1 MSAVPELSSVGSMDK
16 RQYQRVPLDVH
27 GRYMLPDRSEHDCRI
42 TEMSPGDAFVQGPVS
57 ASPGSRI
64 IMYIDSIGRIEG
76 KISRDHDR
84 GFSVVYNLHER
95 KRERVAAKL
104 TWLAN
109 RHELNLPEDRRHERV
124 VPRYSQTVLGLADGR
139 EYTCKIIDLSLSGA
153 AVEIAVRPAKGT
165 LVTLGAM
172 RARVVR
178 HFDEGVAIEFAF
190 VQNEETLDDFI
201 NGRRG

>member
-1 MSAVPELSSVGSMDK
+1 MSAVPDITSVENLDK
-16 RQYQRVPLDVH
+16 RQFQRVPLDVY

-42 TEMSPGDAFVQGPVS
+42 TEMSPGDALVEAPAS
-57 ASPGSRI
+57 AAPGSRI

-76 KISRDHDR
+76 KIARDHDR
-84 GFSVVYNLHER
+84 GFSVVYNLHDR

-124 VPRYSQTVLGLADGR
+124 VPRNTHSVLGLSDGR
-139 EYTCKIIDLSLSGA
+139 EYSCKIIDLSLSGA
-153 AVEIAVRPAKGT
+153 AVEIAVRPALGT

-190 VQNEETLDDFI
+190 VQNEETLDHFI
-201 NGRRG
+201 NNKRS

>member
-1 MSAVPELSSVGSMDK
+1 MSAVPDITSVEMLDK
-16 RQYQRVPLDVH
+16 RQFQRVPLEAY
-27 GRYMLPDRSEHDCRI
+27 GRYMLPDRSEHECRVV
-42 TEMSPGDAFVQGPVS
+42 EMSPGDAIVQGPVS
-57 ASPGSRI
+57 APPGSRI

-76 KISRDHDR
+76 QIVRDHDR
-84 GFSVVYNLHER
+84 GFSVAYNLHDR

-124 VPRYSQTVLGLADGR
+124 VPRNTHSVLRLADGR

-153 AVEIAVRPAKGT
+153 ALEIAVRPAKGT

-190 VQNEETLDDFI
+190 VQNEETLDQFI
-201 NGRRG
+201 NNKSR

>member
-1 MSAVPELSSVGSMDK
+1 MSAVPDMTSVEMLDK
-16 RQYQRVPLDVH
+16 RQFQRVPLDVH
-27 GRYMLPDRSEHDCRI
+27 GRYMLPDRSEYDCRVV
-42 TEMSPGDAFVQGPVS
+42 EMSPGDAIVEAPAS
-57 ASPGSRI
+57 APPGSRV
-64 IMYIDSIGRIEG
+64 IMYLDSIGRIEG
-76 KISRDHDR
+76 QITRDHKR
-84 GFSVVYNLHER
+84 GFSVAYNLHDR

-124 VPRYSQTVLGLADGR
+124 VPRNTHSVLRLSDGR

-153 AVEIAVRPAKGT
+153 ALEIAVRPALGT

-190 VQNEETLDDFI
+190 IQNEETLDQFI
-201 NGRRG
+201 NNKAR